1 AFAGSGGWGHLL
13 VLEDGMRK
21 IVSLRS
27 AVIMGV
33 SVVAGSVVGGA
44 VEALGQT
51 GGVGGVVSGAVALW
65 FAERLDRVVGD

>member
-1 AFAGSGGWGHLL
+1 
-13 VLEDGMRK
+13 MRK

-33 SVVAGSVVGGA
+33 SVVAGSVAGGA
-44 VEALGQT
+44 VEAWGQL
-51 GGVGGVVSGAVALW
+51 GGVGNVVTGAVALW